1 MNAYTVS
8 ALAIAVIATAGLVIH
23 STLPR
28 TGKIRAGFFCFYTN
42 LSNLVII
49 LYEFTLFTAAVLKA
63 QAVYRAAA
71 NSTVALS
78 MTACIW
84 VTHLIYHF
92 ILLPSARRG
101 GVKLADTADERVG
114 NVFVHYVTPLL
125 VVLQWLLWADKS
137 NLTVLSALAWL
148 IIPLLY
154 FIFAMLRART
164 GRPIGN
170 TSLLYPYPF
179 LDLPA
184 LGAKEFRKRI
194 AVMAGF
200 FFILG
205 LFLAGIGS
213 LLAK

>member
-1 MNAYTVS
+1 MNAYSVS
-8 ALAIAVIATAGLVIH
+8 ALVIAVIATVGLVIH

-42 LSNLVII
+42 LSNLLII
-49 LYEFTLFTAAVLKA
+49 LFEFTLFTAAALKA
-63 QAVYRAAA
+63 RSVYRAVSG
-71 NSTVALS
+71 STVAMS

-92 ILLPSARRG
+92 VLLPAARRG
-101 GVKLADTADERVG
+101 GVKLGDTADELVG

-125 VVLQWLLWADKS
+125 VLLQWLLWADKS
-137 NLTVLSALAWL
+137 GLTVLSALAWL

-154 FIFAMLRART
+154 FIFAMLRAKT

-179 LDLPA
+179 LDLPTLGVREFCKRVAA
-184 LGAKEFRKRI
+184 L
-194 AVMAGF
+194 VF
-200 FFILG
+200 FFFVLG
-205 LFLAGIGS
+205 LVLVAAGS
-213 LLAK
+213 LLA

>member
-1 MNAYTVS
+1 MNAYSIS
-8 ALAIAVIATAGLVIH
+8 ALVLALIATFGLVIH

-28 TGKIRAGFFCFYTN
+28 TGRIRAGFFCFYTN
-42 LSNLVII
+42 LSNLLII

-63 QAVYRAAA
+63 QSVYRAVT
-71 NSTVALS
+71 NSTVAMS
-78 MTACIW
+78 MAAAIW

-92 ILLPSARRG
+92 ILMPSARRG
-101 GVKLADTADERVG
+101 GIKLADTADEKVG
-114 NVFVHYVTPLL
+114 NIFVHYITPLL
-125 VVLQWLLWADKS
+125 TLLQWLIWADKS
-137 NLTVLSALAWL
+137 GLSVLSALAWL

-154 FIFAMLRART
+154 FVFVMLRAKT

-194 AVMAGF
+194 TVLMGF

-205 LFLAGIGS
+205 LILAGVGS
-213 LLAK
+213 LL